1 MGTNGKRGS
10 ILEEL
15 SSEEARKK
23 IREEG
28 GFDGRR
34 QVPVTGQRDL
44 SAAEQDI
51 YNRCLQALR
60 DERGEVDSR
69 LSERRRE
76 LLGRPAE
83 GRISSSRIMKRL
95 DNDIKNL
102 KDEAQAGLKELY
114 RKRDATEADLEDFR
128 EEHRISH
135 QAHYPENRFWIV
147 ALLSV
152 MLVVESA
159 LNANMLAK
167 TNVYGIIGGWAE
179 AIFISLAN
187 IFFGFFTG
195 LVPGRWS
202 GFRKSDSVRGFMRS
216 LLGFCVVFVILFN
229 FIFAHYRLVGTP
241 EVSQAIS
248 SALKNIIDSP
258 LSIFLDIKSF
268 ALFIVGLVFSG
279 LAGWKGFT
287 WDDPYPLYGRIHRA
301 RERAREELNN
311 AQNDIRNRCIKLVR
325 DLVDELDSSVKKAR
339 ASVEKTASLED
350 LCGSERDAFKNY
362 AEALEAG
369 MRHLITLYRDRNRK
383 ARSTPAPEYFNE
395 LPSLPWEDMNVDCD
409 MERLKLEIESCEDSV
424 KQYGEDVDRV
434 VDTLQNREPEITEEM
449 NDFFRQVEAE
459 AGYGTEDDAEEPEFA
474 GAA

>member
-1 MGTNGKRGS
+1 MSTNGKRGN

-15 SSEEARKK
+15 GSEEARKK
-23 IREEG
+23 IREEA

-34 QVPVTGQRDL
+34 EIPVTGQRDL
-44 SAAEQDI
+44 SAVEQDV

-60 DERGEVDSR
+60 DERGDVDSR

-76 LLGRPAE
+76 LLGKPGEERV
-83 GRISSSRIMKRL
+83 SSSRIMKRL

-128 EEHRISH
+128 EEHRISK

-202 GFRKSDSVRGFMRS
+202 GFKKSDAVKGFMRS
-216 LLGFCVVFVILFN
+216 LLGFCLVFVILFN

-248 SALKNIIDSP
+248 SALQNIIDSP

-268 ALFIVGLVFSG
+268 ALFIVGLIFSG
-279 LAGWKGFT
+279 LAGWKGYT

-301 RERAREELNN
+301 REQAREELNN

-325 DLVDELDSSVKKAR
+325 TVVDELDASVRGAR

-350 LCGSERDAFKNY
+350 LCSSERDSFKNY

-383 ARSTPAPEYFNE
+383 ARDTPPPEYFNE

-409 MERLKLEIESCEDSV
+409 MERLKLEIESCEDWV
-424 KQYGEDVDRV
+424 TQYGNEVDEV
-434 VDTLQNREPEITEEM
+434 VEILQSREPEITEEM
-449 NDFFRQVEAE
+449 NDFFKQVETE
-459 AGYGTEDDAEEPEFA
+459 ARHGGGESSEEPEFA
-474 GAA
+474 GAS